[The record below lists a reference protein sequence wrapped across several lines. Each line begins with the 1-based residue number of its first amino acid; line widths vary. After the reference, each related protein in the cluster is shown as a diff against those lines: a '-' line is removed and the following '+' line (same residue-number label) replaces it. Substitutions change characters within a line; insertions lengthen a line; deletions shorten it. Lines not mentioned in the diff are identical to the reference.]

1 MRAAIFLGLGVN
13 AARDKSFV
21 HYQLPEI
28 SHLRLVPENATETQ
42 LADFKDNFEKWII
55 SNGLRELVESYAV
68 FLDEIFQASL
78 WFATSKELIKAEE
91 ANKLLKSFKKI
102 GVEGKLKSLRT
113 HFNISTAK
121 EKYFSS
127 INQAR
132 NCITHRRGKVGQ
144 EDLRDKEKF
153 ELVWWAFELIAR
165 STDGQE
171 ISLTPPLPKEG
182 ILIESGGSIYLKV
195 IDKIKEY
202 NLGDFLKFSPSELN
216 EICLLFQLATDDI
229 IKSTVTYSK
238 SIGIQIAEQTN
249 PADPAQAPGS

>member
-28 SHLRLVPENATETQ
+28 SHLRLVPENATEAQ
-42 LADFKDNFEKWII
+42 LTDFKDNFEKWII
-55 SNGLRELVESYAV
+55 SNGLRELVESFAV
-68 FLDEIFQASL
+68 FLDKVFQASL
-78 WFATSKELIKAEE
+78 WFATSKGLIKAEE
-91 ANKLLKSFKKI
+91 ANKLGKSFERT

-113 HFNISTAK
+113 HFNITTSK

-132 NCITHRRGKVGQ
+132 NCITHRRSKVGQ
-144 EDLRDKEKF
+144 KDLRGKEKF
-153 ELVWWAFELIAR
+153 ELIWWAFELVAR

-202 NLGDFLKFSPSELN
+202 NLGDFIKFSPVELN

-229 IKSTVTYSK
+229 IKSTAVFAK
-238 SIGIQIAEQTN
+238 SIGIQNAEQIN
-249 PADPAQAPGS
+249 PADPAQAPVS